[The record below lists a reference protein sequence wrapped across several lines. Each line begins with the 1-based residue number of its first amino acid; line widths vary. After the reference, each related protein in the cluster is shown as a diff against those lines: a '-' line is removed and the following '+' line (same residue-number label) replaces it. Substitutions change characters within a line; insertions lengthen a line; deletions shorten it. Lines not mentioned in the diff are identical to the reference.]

1 MSPGARTV
9 AIFGV
14 YVIAVGAT
22 VALLPGVV
30 LATLD
35 MPPTDEPWIH
45 LVGWLAIVIG
55 VYYLAG
61 ARAEAIPFLRA
72 SVPVRCAS
80 AVVFV
85 VIAAVWGYPTAALFA
100 LPDLAGALWTWTA
113 LRRPAPAT

>member
-1 MSPGARTV
+1 MSPDARTV

-30 LATLD
+30 LAVLGL
-35 MPPTDEPWIH
+35 PPTQEPWFR
-45 LVGWLAIVIG
+45 LVGWLALVIG

-61 ARAEAIPFLRA
+61 ARAEATPFLRA
-72 SVPVRCAS
+72 SVPLRFAS

-85 VIAAVWGYPTAALFA
+85 GIAVSWGYPTVALFA